1 MDDLLSNNT
10 DEEMQP
16 DNVDKTVGNTFAQKY
31 VEDIK
36 LHFDEQIAG
45 MNFYVEK
52 SLMNLK
58 RTSWENTPKLLQ
70 RRMCFL
76 ELYKNDNIQLRKQ
89 VKDLPEI
96 LNGTVKVLQN
106 VHQNKQSQS
115 SMTPPISL
123 LIAIKILQRKIS
135 VRSPMT

>member
-1 MDDLLSNNT
+1 
-10 DEEMQP
+10 
-16 DNVDKTVGNTFAQKY
+16 
-31 VEDIK
+31 
-36 LHFDEQIAG
+36 
-45 MNFYVEK
+45 
-52 SLMNLK
+52 
-58 RTSWENTPKLLQ
+58 
-70 RRMCFL
+70 MCFL
-76 ELYKNDNIQLRKQ
+76 ELYKNDNNQLRKQ

-106 VHQNKQSQS
+106 VHQNKQNQS